1 MIWEAKMAYRYYTS
15 ILITPS
21 EEMWGAI
28 KEWTRTVSREAGSG
42 ETRPSQLFA
51 DTAGLWC
58 SGPSR
63 VTTDEHDAEYS
74 VMHCITEEKTVTL
87 THTHTH
93 TGARARR

>member
-1 MIWEAKMAYRYYTS
+1 
-15 ILITPS
+15 
-21 EEMWGAI
+21 MWGAI

-93 TGARARR
+93 TQARARAAEPTVHLNICQPCYCKHHT